1 MAETEKKHIVLGITG
16 GIAAYKSAALCSMLV
31 QNGYEVKVVMS
42 ENSQEFVTPLTFKTL
57 SRNEVMTSLWNREVW
72 RPGHV
77 AWVDWADLLVIV
89 PATAN
94 IIGKIANGI
103 ADDALSTLAIC
114 MEADKIM
121 VAPAMNPAMW
131 NNVFVQKNVTVLKG
145 NRVNFCGPADGH
157 VACGAGGS
165 GRMEEPQTIF
175 EAIEAFFRK

>member
-1 MAETEKKHIVLGITG
+1 MSDENKKNIVLGITG
-16 GIAAYKSAALCSMLV
+16 GIAAYKSAMLCSMLA
-31 QNGYEVKVVMS
+31 QNDYEVKVVMTD
-42 ENSQEFVTPLTFKTL
+42 NAQEFVTPLTFQTL
-57 SRNEVMTSLWNREVW
+57 SKNEVMTSLWNREVW

-77 AWVDWADLLVIV
+77 AWADWADLLVIA

-114 MEADKIM
+114 MKPENIM
-121 VAPAMNPAMW
+121 VVPAMNPAMW
-131 NNVFVQKNVTVLKG
+131 NNVFVQKNVALLKECG
-145 NRVNFCGPADGH
+145 VQFCGPADGH

-175 EAIEAFFRK
+175 GAVEKYFGK

>member
-1 MAETEKKHIVLGITG
+1 MAEMEKKHIVLGITG
-16 GIAAYKSAALCSMLV
+16 GIAAYKSAMLCSMLV
-31 QNGYEVKVVMS
+31 QNGYEVKVVMT

-57 SRNEVMTSLWNREVW
+57 SRNDVMTSLWNQEVW

-77 AWVDWADLLVIV
+77 AWADWADLLLIV

-114 MEADKIM
+114 MDADKIM
-121 VAPAMNPAMW
+121 IAPAMNPAMW
-131 NNVFVQKNVTVLKG
+131 NNVFVQKNVAVLKE
-145 NRVNFCGPADGH
+145 NNIKFCGPADGH

-165 GRMEEPQTIF
+165 GRMEEPQIIF
-175 EAIEAFFRK
+175 DAVEKYFGK

>member
-1 MAETEKKHIVLGITG
+1 MAESEKKHIVLGITG

-77 AWVDWADLLVIV
+77 AWADWADLLVIV

-114 MEADKIM
+114 METDKIM

-131 NNVFVQKNVTVLKG
+131 NNVFVQKNVSVLKETG
-145 NRVNFCGPADGH
+145 VNFCGPADGH
-157 VACGAGGS
+157 VACGADGS
-165 GRMEEPQTIF
+165 GRMEEPQSIF
-175 EAIEAFFRK
+175 AAIEKYFEK

>member
-1 MAETEKKHIVLGITG
+1 MADAEKKHIVLGITG
-16 GIAAYKSAALCSMLV
+16 GIAAYKSAMLCSMLV
-31 QNGYEVKVVMS
+31 QHDYEVKVVMT

-77 AWVDWADLLVIV
+77 AWADWADLLLIV

-94 IIGKIANGI
+94 IMGKIANGI

-114 MEADKIM
+114 MPLGKIM
-121 VAPAMNPAMW
+121 LAPAMNPAMW
-131 NNVFVQKNVTVLKG
+131 NNVFVQKNVGLLKEAG
-145 NRVNFCGPADGH
+145 VNFCGPADGH

-175 EAIEAFFRK
+175 DAVEKYFGK